1 MNIGAGVQF
10 GAEGPMMTGT
20 LVNPQT
26 GHKFTVR
33 DCFFQDNQFMVQITD
48 GQMLDHNTIQ
58 NYVQC
63 VDADSKAIEPDTTM
77 APKSGTLP
85 PEVAAL
91 VGEDMMLPEDAQA
104 TKGLGNLNNPRHIA
118 PANEHTIAT
127 QGYMQVIEPIDQ
139 DLAMVDRVLRRHAI
153 PDFEANLVWDC
164 PVKQIETLIEV
175 LGIDPET
182 IAKYYIDKLNKDA
195 IFEGIKFKLAGYIR
209 EQWGPKITTSAK
221 TTETDKAP
229 AEPKPRKQTRPQP
242 SQNHVNQKQRKNNY
256 GGTVFNR

>member
-1 MNIGAGVQF
+1 MNTGAGVQF

-20 LVNPQT
+20 WVNPQT

-33 DCFFQDNQFMVQITD
+33 DCFFQDGQFTVQTTE
-48 GQMLDHNTIQ
+48 GQLLDYNTIQ

-63 VDADSKAIEPDTTM
+63 VDANGKATEPDATM
-77 APKSGTLP
+77 TSKSGSIP

-91 VGEDMMLPEDAQA
+91 VGEDLMLPEDAQA
-104 TKGLGNLNNPRHIA
+104 AKGLGNLNNPRHIA
-118 PANEHTIAT
+118 PANERTVTT
-127 QGYMQVIEPIDQ
+127 QGYTQIVEPIDQ

-164 PVKQIETLIEV
+164 PVKQIETLIDV

-195 IFEGIKFKLAGYIR
+195 IFENIKFKLAGYIR
-209 EQWGPKITTSAK
+209 EQWGPKITTTAASI
-221 TTETDKAP
+221 ETAEAP
-229 AEPKPRKQTRPQP
+229 TEPKPHKQT
-242 SQNHVNQKQRKNNY
+242 KTKKK
-256 GGTVFNR
+256 